1 MTDVTINE
9 SKQKTPDVNARSS
22 QTPEDSRRAT
32 QSKNEHYGMAT
43 VTITPGTPVMLPT
56 Y

>member
-32 QSKNEHYGMAT
+32 QSKNEHYGM
-43 VTITPGTPVMLPT
+43 GHCCK
-56 Y
+56 